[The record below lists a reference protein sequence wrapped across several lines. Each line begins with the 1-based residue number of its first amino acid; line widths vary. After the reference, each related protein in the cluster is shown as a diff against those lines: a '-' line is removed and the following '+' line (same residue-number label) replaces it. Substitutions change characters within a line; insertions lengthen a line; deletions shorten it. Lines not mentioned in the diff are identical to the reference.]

1 MMLILL
7 SALVAAAGALVMISL
22 LRGLGAF
29 SQTQTVESR
38 GKQTQMMFARVK
50 WQAIAVLLIVII
62 AFVVN

>member
-38 GKQTQMMFARVK
+38 DKQTQMMFARVK

>member
-7 SALVAAAGALVMISL
+7 SVLVAAAAALVMISL

-29 SQTQTVESR
+29 SQTQTVETHS
-38 GKQTQMMFARVK
+38 KQTQMMFARVK

-62 AFVVN
+62 AFAVN